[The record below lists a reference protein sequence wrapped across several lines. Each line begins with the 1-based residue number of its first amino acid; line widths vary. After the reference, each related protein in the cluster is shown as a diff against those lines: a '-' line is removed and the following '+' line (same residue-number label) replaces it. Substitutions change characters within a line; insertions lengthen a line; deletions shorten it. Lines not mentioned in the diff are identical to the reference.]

1 MEMATILAKMGCRV
15 SLIEMMPHILPDEDV
30 EITAILEGAL
40 KRGGVRIYTGAVVN
54 RIDMGDETKQVII
67 TARNIEKILEAES
80 IAIAVGYEPYIEG
93 LGLDECDVAVGD
105 GCVKVDEYMETSVS
119 GIYAA
124 GDAAGGLMLAYVA
137 MAEGRIAA
145 ENALGGHSM
154 IDYRAVPRCTF
165 TLPEVACVGLTENEA
180 KTQDYEVKCGRFPFA
195 ANSAASILGERR
207 GMVKIVA
214 DNKDDRVLGVHIIGA
229 GAVNLISEATLAI
242 KLGATIDDIKK
253 TMHAHP
259 ALSEAIW
266 EAALDA
272 GGEAIH
278 LKR

>member
-1 MEMATILAKMGCRV
+1 
-15 SLIEMMPHILPDEDV
+15 
-30 EITAILEGAL
+30 
-40 KRGGVRIYTGAVVN
+40 
-54 RIDMGDETKQVII
+54 
-67 TARNIEKILEAES
+67 
-80 IAIAVGYEPYIEG
+80 
-93 LGLDECDVAVGD
+93 
-105 GCVKVDEYMETSVS
+105 
-119 GIYAA
+119 
-124 GDAAGGLMLAYVA
+124 
-137 MAEGRIAA
+137 
-145 ENALGGHSM
+145 
-154 IDYRAVPRCTF
+154 
-165 TLPEVACVGLTENEA
+165 LTENEA

-195 ANSAASILGERR
+195 ANSAASIMGERR

-214 DNKDDRVLGVHIIGA
+214 DKKDERVLGVHIIGA